1 MPRGNKTG
9 PNGMGPMTGR
19 RMGLCV
25 GNSNV
30 EFERNQG
37 AGNGFGR
44 GGGRGAGRGAGRGS
58 GRNFSYQGN
67 QFQQNFSDKDA
78 LENELRI
85 LKEQMSFLEKQ
96 LSNIDKNEKQ

>member
-30 EFERNQG
+30 EIERNQG
-37 AGNGFGR
+37 VGNGFGR
-44 GGGRGAGRGAGRGS
+44 GVGRGAGRGS

-67 QFQQNFSDKDA
+67 QFQQNFSDKED

-85 LKEQMSFLEKQ
+85 LREQISFLEKQ
-96 LSNIDKNEKQ
+96 LSNIKKNEK

>member
-30 EFERNQG
+30 EIERNQG
-37 AGNGFGR
+37 VGNGFGR
-44 GGGRGAGRGAGRGS
+44 GVGRGAGRGS

-67 QFQQNFSDKDA
+67 QFQQNFSDKEGDCFE
-78 LENELRI
+78 LEANDEFLQHDIQELV
-85 LKEQMSFLEKQ
+85 KEVMKLRDSL
-96 LSNIDKNEKQ
+96 